1 MINILMNSCISPQS
15 GFEENVY
22 GEKKLHIRHQYVQL
36 PRSPFRF
43 RQGTS
48 DRKQKLFQQN
58 LYALIGYRKKKNHSL
73 RVVIEHRQRARALL
87 DMWDFIF
94 LSFPPSVFCSDYF
107 LTNQLS
113 FEGSFGRLDTLR
125 AGAF

>member
-1 MINILMNSCISPQS
+1 MTIINISPQG

-22 GEKKLHIRHQYVQL
+22 GEKKLHIRHQHVQL

-48 DRKQKLFQQN
+48 DRKQKFFQQN

-94 LSFPPSVFCSDYF
+94 LSFFPSFAI
-107 LTNQLS
+107 LL
-113 FEGSFGRLDTLR
+113 
-125 AGAF
+125 